1 MTWWFVGSSC
11 SNCGRLW
18 WPFSWTRRTEPP
30 NPQCNLFRSI
40 ILATHHLFHVLLQR
54 SMPCEVLQKWKLAP
68 ASHVVC
74 NVLSPRRIVCIVFSI
89 HIYTRL
95 HVYIVYRHIYM
106 YICTSYFFFR
116 CKSPPHFSI
125 FPASQGDA
133 MGCGASAHR
142 YQADG
147 SGEVQARSREN
158 DGSLQPRGQEITHI
172 GIKQGKSQVIL
183 SDLPIIKSVLMCI
196 VLVGS
201 RMTPVTNQDVH
212 GM

>member
-106 YICTSYFFFR
+106 YICTSYFF
-116 CKSPPHFSI
+116 SDVSHLHI
-125 FPASQGDA
+125 FPYSRHLRA
-133 MGCGASAHR
+133 MRWAVA
-142 YQADG
+142 
-147 SGEVQARSREN
+147 
-158 DGSLQPRGQEITHI
+158 LQLIV
-172 GIKQGKSQVIL
+172 IKQMAPGKSRRGAVKMMDLFNPGVKRLHILGSNKANLRSFWVIC
-183 SDLPIIKSVLMCI
+183 P
-196 VLVGS
+196 
-201 RMTPVTNQDVH
+201 
-212 GM
+212 